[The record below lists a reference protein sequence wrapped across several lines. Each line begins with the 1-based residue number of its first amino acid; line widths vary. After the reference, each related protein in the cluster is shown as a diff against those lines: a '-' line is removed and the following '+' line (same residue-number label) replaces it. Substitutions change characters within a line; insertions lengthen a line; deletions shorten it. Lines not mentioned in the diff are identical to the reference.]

1 MEEETLE
8 TTQTIKTYIVDE
20 WDNFS
25 DNIIF

>member
-20 WDNFS
+20 CDNFS